1 MGGDTPRPY
10 TSYVLLSEQSWVFA
24 LFARP
29 GLKFRKPEQPQ
40 VPAVTKIY
48 DVQLDQQGG
57 EMRLASRVGEDG
69 DRKGD
74 MVVVVVQ
81 GAGGMP

>member
-1 MGGDTPRPY
+1 MGGSAPWPC
-10 TSYVLLSEQSWVFA
+10 TSYVLLSEQLWVFA
-24 LFARP
+24 LLARP
-29 GLKFRKPEQPQ
+29 RRKFRKPEQPQ
-40 VPAVTKIY
+40 VPAVTEIH

-57 EMRLASRVGEDG
+57 DMRLASRVGEDG

-81 GAGGMP
+81 GAGGMR